1 MKKSFR
7 LFSLKLLA
15 GVCALLLLTVGCAPA
30 GDGDNSSE
38 GSEAPALTGDAAAF
52 AGLKFDID
60 PNLDLEGREMT
71 IAVWGSVP
79 SDSSSKYRR
88 RYTLYDR
95 TEKKYN
101 VKINW
106 IASNMSTFEQDYA
119 LAYTARNFYADIMFC
134 PSYNGYNVAKIAG
147 ALVPLDD
154 YIDYTNDRYKGIAD
168 MLMYVDGK
176 HYSYMPN
183 EMTANS
189 LGYTV
194 TYNTT
199 ILQAHGCADPYEL
212 YQQGKWDWDTF
223 TEIVRKCT
231 TTSNGVT
238 TCYGVGGSNLLD
250 AMLLSNGVSL
260 IQMNTAN
267 NKFECGLYS
276 NAGKNTLQQ
285 LKKLLFD
292 IKGVD
297 GWYGN
302 DNSILNFKDSKLAM
316 IVGPQYYGGNF
327 ITIGMP
333 IMTVPLPKGPD
344 VDCYVNGLQ
353 MAEWWVLPSISKF
366 KTEEVLQVAFD
377 AIRNDPEYEDTYI
390 SPEGRR
396 EDFILQTYDENVLN
410 TEEEA
415 AFFYDFITSDDVK
428 TLLGITNNDIKKLMK
443 ENVWVSLAE
452 GENPRTLLERVKPVI
467 DTALINML
475 PDAYK

>member
-1 MKKSFR
+1 MKE
-7 LFSLKLLA
+7 KLTFKVLA
-15 GVCALLLLTVGCAPA
+15 FMLAVVFVMSGC
-30 GDGDNSSE
+30 S
-38 GSEAPALTGDAAAF
+38 GSNNNGGSGKTDTPALTGDAAAF
-52 AGLKFDID
+52 DGLKFDVN
-60 PNLDLEGREMT
+60 PNLNLEGREMT

-79 SDSSSKYRR
+79 SDTSTKYKR
-88 RYTLYDR
+88 RYTLYGR
-95 TEKKYN
+95 TENKYN

-119 LAYTARNFYADIMFC
+119 LAFTAGNFYADIMFC
-134 PSYNGYNVAKIAG
+134 PSYNGYNVAKISG

-154 YIDYTNDRYKGIAD
+154 YIDYTSSRYKGIAD
-168 MLMYVDGK
+168 TLMYVDGK

-194 TYNTT
+194 TYNTA
-199 ILQAHGCADPYEL
+199 ILDAHGCDDPYAL
-212 YQQGKWDWDTF
+212 YEKGKWNWDTF
-223 TEIVRKCT
+223 TEIARKCT
-231 TTSNGVT
+231 TVENGVT

-250 AMLLSNGVSL
+250 ALALSNGVS
-260 IQMNTAN
+260 IVSMNTEK
-267 NKFECGLYS
+267 NKFECGLYTD
-276 NAGKNTLQQ
+276 AGKNTLQH
-285 LKKLLFD
+285 LKKLVSD
-292 IKGVD
+292 YKCVD

-327 ITIGMP
+327 TTTGMP

-344 VDCYVNGLQ
+344 ADGFVNGLQ

-366 KTEEVLQVAFD
+366 KPEEVLQVAFD

-396 EDFILQTYDENVLN
+396 EDFVIQTYDENSLN

-415 AFFYDFITSDDVK
+415 AFFYDFITSDDTK
-428 TLLGITNNDIKKLMK
+428 TLLGITNNDIKRTMK
-443 ENVWVSLAE
+443 ENIWLPLSN
-452 GENPRTLLERVKPVI
+452 GEDPRTLLERVKPVI
-467 DTALINML
+467 DTTLVNML